1 MRVIGLLV
9 GKGQT
14 GYGQDQDDLVMIPF
28 NTAERKVLGVAAPLS
43 GQNMV
48 SVNYPPPPNPFG
60 LTPLMT
66 GYVNSIYVQAG
77 GPDMVATAIAQVTA
91 TLAKRHHIRAGQL
104 NDFSVRNLSQIAEA
118 QESSSQVMSALL
130 ATVASISLLVGGI
143 GIMNILLV
151 SVTER
156 TREIGIRMAIGARRL
171 QVLLQF
177 LVESVLLSVTGGV
190 AGDHRRR
197 GGVVRH
203 LGGRPMADPGLVV
216 GDRGRLRIFGGGR
229 DLLRLLS
236 GPQGRQP
243 QPDRRAALRM
253 NSIHAVT

>member
-1 MRVIGLLV
+1 
-9 GKGQT
+9 
-14 GYGQDQDDLVMIPF
+14 
-28 NTAERKVLGVAAPLS
+28 
-43 GQNMV
+43 
-48 SVNYPPPPNPFG
+48 
-60 LTPLMT
+60 MT

-77 GPDMVATAIAQVTA
+77 GPDVVTTAIQQVTA
-91 TLAKRHHIRAGQL
+91 TLAKRHQIQAGQL

-156 TREIGIRMAIGARRL
+156 TREIGIRMAIGAHRF

-177 LVESVLLSVTGGV
+177 LLRIRAVERDG
-190 AGDHRRR
+190 RR
-197 GGVVRH
+197 GGYRVWRSGVLHH
-203 LGGRPMADPGLVV
+203 LHGRPLADTGFTRCS
-216 GDRGRLRIFGGGR
+216 RGRLCLFGGCR

-243 QPDRRAALRM
+243 QSDRRAAL
-253 NSIHAVT
+253 